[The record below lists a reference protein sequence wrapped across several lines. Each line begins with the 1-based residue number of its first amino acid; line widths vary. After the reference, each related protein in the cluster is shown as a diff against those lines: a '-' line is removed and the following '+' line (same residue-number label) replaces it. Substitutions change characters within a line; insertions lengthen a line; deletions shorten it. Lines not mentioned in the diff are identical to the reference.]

1 MDSNLLK
8 EAIADAKAVRATAL
22 ANAKV
27 ALEEAFA
34 PRFQK
39 MLAGKLREEAGVAQE
54 GFEQEEAKVEETT
67 VNESEID
74 ELIKELENEVGGE
87 EGAGAPPM
95 DAAAGGAEE
104 PPMDAAP
111 ETPAPTQATLPVTIT
126 IQSGDG
132 AAGAPPVPP
141 VPPTGDAAGMGAPDA
156 GMGAPQQED
165 EEVNLDELLESLK
178 EESKCDEEDEEVIKE
193 SVPVKSSAI
202 GGKVGGSDNKKP
214 SADANATSHLESAA
228 KDKVGGG
235 EGYKSGPADA
245 TTAPR
250 PNAGPVTPSKMDTP
264 KLAKESVET
273 GVPGGKTTSTGN
285 DPSEVSNTPNAGPI
299 TPEKMDTPALTKEN
313 AMLKKQLAEATETVT
328 YIKGQLNE
336 INLLNAKLL
345 YTNKLFKEFNVNN
358 EQKMRVVEMFDL
370 SRNVREVKLTYATI
384 AESLNFSGDMKK
396 KVQPSTSVQSITEGI
411 ASKPVGSTKPSK
423 QIITEQSAMVS
434 KFQKLA
440 GIKKK

>member
-8 EAIADAKAVRATAL
+8 EAIADAKAVRQTAL

-34 PRFQK
+34 PRFHA
-39 MLAGKLREEAGVAQE
+39 MFAEKLKEEAGMPATETPVA
-54 GFEQEEAKVEETT
+54 EETT
-67 VNESEID
+67 VSESEID
-74 ELIKELENEVGGE
+74 ELIKELENEVGDEG
-87 EGAGAPPM
+87 GAGAPPM
-95 DAAAGGAEE
+95 GAGAPGDMGAEAPME
-104 PPMDAAP
+104 PDASP
-111 ETPAPTQATLPVTIT
+111 EMEVGQPLKAGDTVKLELVPT
-126 IQSGDG
+126 DG
-132 AAGAPPVPP
+132 GAGAPPI
-141 VPPTGDAAGMGAPDA
+141 PPTPPEGADGGAGAPP
-156 GMGAPQQED
+156 MGGPQAED
-165 EEVNLDELLESLK
+165 EEVDLNELLESLK
-178 EESKCDEEDEEVIKE
+178 EESEEDDEECIKE

-214 SADANATSHLESAA
+214 SADANATSHLESGA
-228 KDKVGGG
+228 KDRVGGG

-245 TTAPR
+245 TTATR
-250 PNAGPVTPSKMDTP
+250 PNAGPVTPTKMATP

-273 GVPGGKTTSTGN
+273 GVPGGKTTSKGN

-299 TPEKMDTPALTKEN
+299 TPEKMDTPKLAKEN

-345 YTNKLFKEFNVNN
+345 YTNKLFKEFTMNN

-370 SRNVREVKLTYATI
+370 SRNVREVKLTYATV
-384 AESLNFSGDMKK
+384 AESLNFSGDMRK

-411 ASKPVGSTKPSK
+411 ASQPVGSTKPSK

-440 GIKKK
+440 GIKRK

>member
-1 MDSNLLK
+1 
-8 EAIADAKAVRATAL
+8 
-22 ANAKV
+22 
-27 ALEEAFA
+27 
-34 PRFQK
+34 
-39 MLAGKLREEAGVAQE
+39 
-54 GFEQEEAKVEETT
+54 
-67 VNESEID
+67 
-74 ELIKELENEVGGE
+74 
-87 EGAGAPPM
+87 
-95 DAAAGGAEE
+95 
-104 PPMDAAP
+104 
-111 ETPAPTQATLPVTIT
+111 
-126 IQSGDG
+126 
-132 AAGAPPVPP
+132 
-141 VPPTGDAAGMGAPDA
+141 
-156 GMGAPQQED
+156 
-165 EEVNLDELLESLK
+165 
-178 EESKCDEEDEEVIKE
+178 
-193 SVPVKSSAI
+193 
-202 GGKVGGSDNKKP
+202 
-214 SADANATSHLESAA
+214 
-228 KDKVGGG
+228 
-235 EGYKSGPADA
+235 
-245 TTAPR
+245 
-250 PNAGPVTPSKMDTP
+250 MDTP